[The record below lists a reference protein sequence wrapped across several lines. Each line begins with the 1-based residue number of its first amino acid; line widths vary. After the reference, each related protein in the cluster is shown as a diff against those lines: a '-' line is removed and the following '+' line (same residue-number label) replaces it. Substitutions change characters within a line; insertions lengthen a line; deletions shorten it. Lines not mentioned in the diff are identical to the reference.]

1 MDIPITR
8 NNKAWAT
15 IGIKAYVMLMLQF
28 LRFSPSYDLANTI
41 HTEQLNEEEW
51 HKRLIDLYEQE
62 KVNGK
67 PNVLS
72 DVQKSALIE
81 DFQLV
86 LKTYDEYGDIATV
99 KFDEWWIERGLP
111 IYAVDHNKPIV
122 KEIAYIEKDV
132 KFDESI
138 ITAIKQYSNVR
149 SNQGRPP
156 VLLVAI
162 PLGVNKKQSLAQIAK
177 LIEQKQVPVVPKTK
191 KAKKELAAQRL
202 RSKPLFMAMRVL
214 MYKAQMPNMV
224 LWRLGI
230 RAKVSPAN
238 AVGLDA
244 SENMTSKQVDQANRM
259 AILTSRAL
267 RKARLIT
274 ENAARGLYPSSQV
287 RPLPYFDYESINKRM
302 ALKHTQI
309 KDSQYTKRK

>member
-15 IGIKAYVMLMLQF
+15 IGIKAYVMLMHQF
-28 LRFSPSYDLANTI
+28 LNFSPSYDLANTI
-41 HTEQLNEEEW
+41 HKEQLSEEEW
-51 HKRLIDLYEQE
+51 QKRLIDLYERE

-67 PNVLS
+67 LAVLS
-72 DVQKSALIE
+72 EEQKRGVIE
-81 DFQLV
+81 DFQQV
-86 LKTYDEYGDIATV
+86 LKTYEEYGDISTV
-99 KFDEWWIERGLP
+99 NFDEWWLEKGLP
-111 IYAVDHNKPIV
+111 IYAVDYNKPIV
-122 KEIAYIEKDV
+122 KEIAYIEKGV

-138 ITAIKQYSNVR
+138 ITAIKQYSKVR

-162 PLGVNKKQSLAQIAK
+162 PLGVNRKQSLAQIAK

-214 MYKAQMPNMV
+214 MYKAQMPNLV
-224 LWRLGI
+224 LWRLGV

-244 SENMTSKQVDQANRM
+244 NENMTSKQVDQANRM

-274 ENAARGLYPSSQV
+274 ENAAHGLYPSSQV
-287 RPLPYFDYESINKRM
+287 RPLPYFDYESLNKRM
-302 ALKHTQI
+302 ALKHEKI
-309 KDSQYTKRK
+309 KASQYTKRK

>member
-8 NNKAWAT
+8 NNKAWVT

-41 HTEQLNEEEW
+41 HKEQLSEEEW
-51 HKRLIDLYEQE
+51 HKRLIELYELE

-67 PNVLS
+67 NVVLT
-72 DVQKSALIE
+72 DNDKAALIE

-86 LKTYDEYGDIATV
+86 LKTYEEYGDISTV
-99 KFDEWWIERGLP
+99 KFDEWWLERGFP

-138 ITAIKQYSNVR
+138 ITAIKQYSKVR

-177 LIEQKQVPVVPKTK
+177 LIEQKHVPVVPKTK

-202 RSKPLFMAMRVL
+202 RSKPLFKAIEIL
-214 MYKAQMPNMV
+214 MFKARMPNLV
-224 LWRLGI
+224 LWRLGVYANI
-230 RAKVSPAN
+230 SPIN

-244 SENMTSKQVDQANRM
+244 KKDLTSKHVDQANRM
-259 AILTSRAL
+259 AILTSRTL
-267 RKARLIT
+267 RKARLIA

-287 RPLPYFDYESINKRM
+287 RALPYFDYESINKRM
-302 ALKHTQI
+302 LAKETNR
-309 KDSQYTKRK
+309 KKSQYTKRK